1 MGVEPQTQV
10 ILPFLLLMKK
20 GLFIPDEILEIEEL
34 NNTECMVLAVYWYY
48 TVEGSLHCCTLT
60 NKDVCKKAR
69 IKEERGL
76 RKIKKHL
83 KDLGLI
89 RTDGGIRVYYTGV
102 RGDKIG
108 SKG

>member
-1 MGVEPQTQV
+1 
-10 ILPFLLLMKK
+10 MKK

-60 NKDVCKKAR
+60 NKDVCKMAR

-89 RTDGGIRVYYTGV
+89 RTDGGIRVYYTGDNIV
-102 RGDKIG
+102 NEC
-108 SKG
+108 

>member
-1 MGVEPQTQV
+1 MR
-10 ILPFLLLMKK
+10 K
-20 GLFIPDEILEIEEL
+20 GLFIPDEILELEEL
-34 NNTECMVLAVYWYY
+34 GNTECMVLAVYWYY

-89 RTDGGIRVYYTGV
+89 RTDGGTKVYYI
-102 RGDKIG
+102 GDKKEVKKYLPPGKKIPPPQV
-108 SKG
+108 KK